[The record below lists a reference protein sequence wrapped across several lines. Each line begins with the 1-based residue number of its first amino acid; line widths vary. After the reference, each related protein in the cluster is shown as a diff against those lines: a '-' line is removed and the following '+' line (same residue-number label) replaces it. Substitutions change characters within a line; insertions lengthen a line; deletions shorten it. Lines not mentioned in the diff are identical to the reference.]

1 MLRLSAGVALLGGR
15 TRLVCAVS
23 AHRSPSARAFF
34 AARQRLA
41 VKLEI
46 TPSIQRH
53 LDVLRA
59 RHVELQA
66 LFNSPDAASMAP
78 QEIIKINKDL
88 AELNDTVEAYK
99 ERERLLK
106 EIDDLKRLME
116 ESKDDEDMHSMAV
129 EEHDEKVQQLD
140 DADRRLLRALSP
152 RDSADE
158 KNALLE
164 IRAGTGGLEA
174 SLFVQD
180 LLNMYQNHAKKS
192 GWRMETLSSSPTD
205 AGGFREV
212 VANITGVGV
221 YGQLKHESGTHRVQ
235 RVPATESQGRI
246 HTSTVT
252 VALLPQASEVD
263 VDVHEKD
270 LRIDTFRSGGA
281 GGQHVNT
288 TDSAVR
294 ITHLPTGVVVSVQD
308 ERSQHKNK
316 AKAMQILRSR
326 IYEAER
332 AKAQQLRATERSK
345 QIGTGDR
352 SERIR
357 TYNYAQ
363 DRVTDHRIN
372 KTYFGLNDVMA
383 GEALQEFIQELHTHY
398 ELQALAELE

>member
-1 MLRLSAGVALLGGR
+1 M
-15 TRLVCAVS
+15 
-23 AHRSPSARAFF
+23 P
-34 AARQRLA
+34 
-41 VKLEI
+41 KLEI
-46 TPSIQRH
+46 TPAIERH
-53 LDVLRA
+53 LETLLA
-59 RHVELQA
+59 RHQEVQSQLSSA
-66 LFNSPDAASMAP
+66 AAASMPTSEFVQLSKDGAALADVAEAF
-78 QEIIKINKDL
+78 QERTSLIKVRTQPASAESQRGGYIMHAMQELEDLRRLLDESKGDAELHAMAADEHAARL
-88 AELNDTVEAYK
+88 AELDGAEA
-99 ERERLLK
+99 
-106 EIDDLKRLME
+106 RLM
-116 ESKDDEDMHSMAV
+116 K
-129 EEHDEKVQQLD
+129 
-140 DADRRLLRALSP
+140 ALAP
-152 RDSADE
+152 RDAADE
-158 KNALLE
+158 RSALLE

-180 LLNMYQNHAKKS
+180 LLAMYQHHAKRH
-192 GWRMETLSSSPTD
+192 GWRFEVVTAAATD
-205 AGGFREV
+205 AGGYREV
-212 VANITGVGV
+212 VCNIAGDGV

-263 VDVHEKD
+263 VALHEKD
-270 LRIDTFRSGGA
+270 LRIDTFRAGGA

-294 ITHLPTGVVVSVQD
+294 ITHIPTGVVVSVQD

-316 AKAMQILRSR
+316 AKAMGILRAR

-332 AKAQQLRATERSK
+332 ARVAAERARARKT

-372 KTYFGLNDVMA
+372 KTHFGLGDVLA
-383 GEALQEFIQELHTHY
+383 GPALDDFIGELHAHY
-398 ELQALAELE
+398 ELEALNDLSAEVGQ